1 MALEQKQQQKQSVAL
16 LPQMI
21 QSMSILQMG
30 IQELREYTEEILQ
43 ENPTLEF
50 PEEAAEPAAPY
61 ADAVRRLEWLDRKS
75 VV

>member
-50 PEEAAEPAAPY
+50 RRRAPAGVAG
-61 ADAVRRLEWLDRKS
+61 S
-75 VV
+75 Q